1 MPLGLLERKNLDLL
15 TDRKS
20 ALIQNTPCHRGEP
33 RGRRIE
39 DAHGANH
46 RRPPWG
52 RGRRKR
58 AGLLCGQ
65 ALAAWT
71 MRGGEVLERTVRD
84 WARSGTVVVRL
95 RAQGPD
101 PPSYGL
107 EFESFGGIGGWESR
121 RGPGGLPDG
130 ILGRPVGLLG
140 GSCGLLGG
148 SWGVQG
154 GPEELLGRSGG
165 VLGPTWAIFW
175 DSWGCLGPSGGVR
188 RVAGRRL
195 GGSGRPPHGLRRP
208 LPPVRG
214 RVCENAQKPKAF
226 P

>member
-1 MPLGLLERKNLDLL
+1 MRRMRRMGRMGRARPGGGVGGLPLGLLERKNLTLL

-84 WARSGTVVVRL
+84 WARSGTVVVRV

-101 PPSYGL
+101 PPSYGF
-107 EFESFGGIGGWESR
+107 EFEPFGGIGGGDGGSPEGVPEGFLMGSWGVLWGSW
-121 RGPGGLPDG
+121 GAPGGSWRAP
-130 ILGRPVGLLG
+130 
-140 GSCGLLGG
+140 GG
-148 SWGVQG
+148 SWGAPGGSVAAPRRAGKLKGGPWKAPGRQG
-154 GPEELLGRSGG
+154 GLL
-165 VLGPTWAIFW
+165 V
-175 DSWGCLGPSGGVR
+175 PS
-188 RVAGRRL
+188 
-195 GGSGRPPHGLRRP
+195 
-208 LPPVRG
+208 
-214 RVCENAQKPKAF
+214 
-226 P
+226 